1 MLKNTNLTRRQ
12 ALAAFGSITAG
23 LEPDA
28 VHGHRLYQ
36 RRIVLLGRLR
46 RH

>member
-23 LEPDA
+23 L
-28 VHGHRLYQ
+28 VYQ